1 MGTSKKA
8 LKGFFRD
15 TLKSPQEIQTRL
27 QNITKKFPI
36 FVNIQDGEF
45 IEPII
50 KKALLAKDD
59 QVSDFFLSKMICAGT
74 AEYNFSKVDSF
85 ILCEITLNL
94 RFLDSQNGKVYM
106 PFSVSVREGAD
117 SEEMAKS
124 RALKTLNTKIDF

>member
-1 MGTSKKA
+1 
-8 LKGFFRD
+8 
-15 TLKSPQEIQTRL
+15 
-27 QNITKKFPI
+27 
-36 FVNIQDGEF
+36 
-45 IEPII
+45 
-50 KKALLAKDD
+50 
-59 QVSDFFLSKMICAGT
+59 MICAGT